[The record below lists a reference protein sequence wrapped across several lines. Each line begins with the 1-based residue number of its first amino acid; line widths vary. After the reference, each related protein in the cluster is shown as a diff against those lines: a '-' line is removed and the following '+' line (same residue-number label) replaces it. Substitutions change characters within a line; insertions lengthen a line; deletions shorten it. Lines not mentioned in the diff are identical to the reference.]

1 MNKRTGKLIA
11 LLAVLAVAIA
21 AYFVASAI
29 AKREEGKND
38 IPDETKISII
48 DKETTDLVSVS
59 IKSAGSDYSIGQK
72 DGKYSLTDDADFPL
86 DQDIAATIA
95 AAVTEVSADRKVADS
110 GADSSE
116 YGLDEPLYT
125 VTAKYSGG
133 AEMTFRIG
141 SYNRHTDSYYMS
153 IAGEDAVYL
162 VGKTMTTP
170 LGYTLKELIVNETLT
185 EPDEKFKA
193 LTAVKVAFSDGTG
206 FKYTLVSATD
216 EDGEDTWSLAL
227 LDGTEIEG
235 DFSEAAEALYDALFG
250 YKPTDWVAYGVKTDE
265 QLKEYGLD
273 APYAEITVYYNDTVV
288 ITPDDNSAPVTKIIE
303 KTLTVRIGNLAE
315 SADEPEEPDTSDTAP
330 STSSENGETEPS
342 ASADTS
348 ETEGLTAEPDSD
360 PEEDSTE
367 SRYFLFDGGKIVY
380 IAKLS
385 DLSAVLELPEW
396 E

>member
-11 LLAVLAVAIA
+11 LLAVLAVAVA

-29 AKREEGKND
+29 AKREQNRND
-38 IPDETKISII
+38 TPDETKISII
-48 DKETTDLVSVS
+48 DKETTDLVSVTV
-59 IKSAGSDYSIGQK
+59 KATGSDYTIAQSG
-72 DGKYSLTDDADFPL
+72 GKYTLKDDADFPL
-86 DQDIAATIA
+86 DQDRAKDIA
-95 AAVTEVSADRKVADS
+95 AAVTSVSADRRVAEA

-116 YGLDEPLYT
+116 YGLDSPLYT

-162 VGKTMTTP
+162 VGKTMTSP
-170 LGYTLKELIVNETLT
+170 LGYTMKELIVNETLI

-193 LTAVKVAFSDGTG
+193 LTAVKVDFSDGTG
-206 FKYTLVSATD
+206 FRYSLVPGKTAESG
-216 EDGEDTWSLAL
+216 DGSEDTGDTWALSL
-227 LDGTEIEG
+227 LDGTAIKG
-235 DFSEAAEALYDALFG
+235 DFSKEAEALYDTLFG

-288 ITPDDNSAPVTKIIE
+288 ITPDDSSAPITKTVE
-303 KTLTVRIGNLAE
+303 KTLTVRIGSLVPAE
-315 SADEPEEPDTSDTAP
+315 SEPDGETGTSEPAESGTTA
-330 STSSENGETEPS
+330 EIGETEGTS
-342 ASADTS
+342 AADNDAPDS
-348 ETEGLTAEPDSD
+348 ETAEK
-360 PEEDSTE
+360 
-367 SRYFLFDGGKIVY
+367 RYFIFDSGKIVY
-380 IAKLS
+380 ISKLS